1 SSTRDCVLLQR
12 NRDRRAR
19 LIPLSTTL
27 VNAMSMH
34 EEKINLMGLSLPQM
48 QAFFVEIGEKPFRAS
63 QVLKWIHQRGVI
75 DIDTMTDISKPLREK
90 MTAVAQIR
98 LPEITQEL
106 RSADGSCKWI
116 VKVAS
121 GSSVEMVYIPEAG
134 RGTLC
139 VSSQAGCI

>member
-19 LIPLSTTL
+19 LIPLSTTR
-27 VNAMSMH
+27 VNAMTMR
-34 EEKINLMGLSLPQM
+34 EDKINLMGLSLPRM
-48 QAFFVEIGEKPFRAS
+48 QAFFVDIGEKPFRAS

-75 DIDTMTDISKPLREK
+75 DIDAMTDISKPLREK
-90 MTAVAQIR
+90 MKVLAEIR

-116 VKVAS
+116 VKDAS
-121 GSSVEMVYIPEAG
+121 GSSGEMVYIAE
-134 RGTLC
+134 
-139 VSSQAGCI
+139 